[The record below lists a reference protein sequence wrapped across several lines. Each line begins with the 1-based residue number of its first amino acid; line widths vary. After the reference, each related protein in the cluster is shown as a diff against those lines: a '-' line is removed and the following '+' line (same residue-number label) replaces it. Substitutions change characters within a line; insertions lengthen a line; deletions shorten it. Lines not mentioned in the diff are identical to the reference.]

1 MLFMRPYREGDSFPE
16 INPDPKNGLYF
27 IALDGEKLI
36 GFGRWKMTLDGIR
49 IEEIEDGGDP
59 EVFDG
64 LLRGILNMAMEQGID
79 RAAFSGKIRPDRLA
93 TSMVPVDKENGLKS
107 ISYFLEN
114 YKKCKMFLKR
124 LCFISRRCII

>member
-1 MLFMRPYREGDSFPE
+1 MLFMRPYREGDSFPG
-16 INPDPKNGLYF
+16 ISPDPQNGLYF

-49 IEEIEDGGDP
+49 VEEIEDGGDP

-64 LLRGILNMAMEQGID
+64 LLRGILNLAMEQGID
-79 RAAFSGKIRPDRLA
+79 RAAFSDKIRPDRLA
-93 TSMVPVDKENGLKS
+93 TSLVPVDRGNGLKS

-114 YKKCKMFLKR
+114 YKKCKMF
-124 LCFISRRCII
+124 